1 MQPPL
6 NHTHIRDILEGA
18 GEELSHCKS
27 FLFLRISQSDPELR
41 CAVSFEKVHTLSTV
55 HKIAILKESGC
66 MFSNMKFFFSLLFL
80 PRREMV
86 LDTAKD
92 YRSRAESGQ
101 LHLFIKMEIS
111 ESQAKF
117 KNNIESE
124 NMLTSPTEAETKI

>member
-6 NHTHIRDILEGA
+6 NHTQIRDILEGA
-18 GEELSHCKS
+18 GEEL

-41 CAVSFEKVHTLSTV
+41 CAVLFEKVHTLSTV

-117 KNNIESE
+117 KITLSQK
-124 NMLTSPTEAETKI
+124 TC